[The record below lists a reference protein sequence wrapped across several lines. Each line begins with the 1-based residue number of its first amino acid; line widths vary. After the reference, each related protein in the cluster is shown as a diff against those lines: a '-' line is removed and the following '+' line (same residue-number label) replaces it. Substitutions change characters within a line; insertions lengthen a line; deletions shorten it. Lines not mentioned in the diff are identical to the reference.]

1 MALNTKL
8 SRRGRE
14 NRRGQV
20 TEYIAADGKVFV
32 IADTPGVGGERRK
45 ATKAKAIAHSIDM
58 IQKANPGI
66 IYKGGLWLDSE
77 GGSYSE
83 WGAAAGGQSAIETRL
98 GKVETGK
105 GELETALA
113 EARGETTRLGEQ
125 SKAFQMKL
133 GARTFGQTTGTLQR
147 SLLAMGEDPSRIEA
161 LQGRI
166 GGGQQRFLG
175 DIAERTDLRTQQK
188 LLGLSKF
195 GITSGFDL
203 AGIQNQQQSLQNQL
217 LANLRGD
224 VLERD
229 KFQALLLNQPGFL
242 EELLSG
248 TGGGLGQYAGLYL
261 GAKLLAAPAT
271 GGASL
276 ALP

>member
-8 SRRGRE
+8 SRRGE
-14 NRRGQV
+14 EDYRGRV
-20 TEYIAADGKVFV
+20 KYYIAADGRKF
-32 IADTPGVGGERRK
+32 DTAIGRS
-45 ATKAKAIAHSIDM
+45 KAKSLARAWSIKV
-58 IQKANPGI
+58 IKGENPGLD
-66 IYKGGLWLDSE
+66 YKGGLWLDSE
-77 GGSYSE
+77 GGSYSD

-98 GKVETGK
+98 GRVETGK

-133 GARTFGQTTGTLQR
+133 GARTFGQTTGVLQR
-147 SLLAMGEDPSRIEA
+147 SLLATGEDPSRIEA

-175 DIAERTDLRTQQK
+175 DIAERTDLRTQQN

-229 KFQALLLNQPGFL
+229 KFQAMLLNQPGFL
-242 EELLSG
+242 EDLLLNI
-248 TGGGLGQYAGLYL
+248 GGGVGQGLGMSLGQ
-261 GAKLLAAPAT
+261 KF
-271 GGASL
+271 
-276 ALP
+276 